1 MLMIIEIFF
10 AVIQL
15 MLYIYLPLVTLYGM
29 AIWLIGSKNIDDLL
43 QSPFLGVKRVSLST
57 GVKIWF
63 FQLVLTGSLLYEIA
77 VWRLTGESQ
86 LLINYINL
94 F

>member
-15 MLYIYLPLVTLYGM
+15 ILYIYLPLVTLYGM
-29 AIWLIGSKNIDDLL
+29 ATWLKCSKNIDDLL
-43 QSPFLGVKRVSLST
+43 QSPFLGIKRVSLSM

-63 FQLVLTGSLLYEIA
+63 FQLVLTGALFYEIA
-77 VWRLTGESQ
+77 VWRLTGDNQ
-86 LLINYINL
+86 LLINYIN
-94 F
+94 FI